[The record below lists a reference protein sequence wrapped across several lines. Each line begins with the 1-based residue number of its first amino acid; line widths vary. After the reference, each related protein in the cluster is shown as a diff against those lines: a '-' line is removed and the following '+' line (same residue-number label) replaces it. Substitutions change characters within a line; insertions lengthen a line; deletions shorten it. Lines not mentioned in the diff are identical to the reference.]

1 MSIEIVEAGVGEGH
15 PQDTCSFCQKRF
27 TEDDERIATCTV
39 TEYVTLCREC
49 YNKAGNSV
57 R

>member
-1 MSIEIVEAGVGEGH
+1 MAGIKITH
-15 PQDTCSFCQKRF
+15 PGDDVKREDCSHCHIIF
-27 TEDDERIATCTV
+27 TEDDEKIATCTHD
-39 TEYVTLCREC
+39 EYVTLCRPC